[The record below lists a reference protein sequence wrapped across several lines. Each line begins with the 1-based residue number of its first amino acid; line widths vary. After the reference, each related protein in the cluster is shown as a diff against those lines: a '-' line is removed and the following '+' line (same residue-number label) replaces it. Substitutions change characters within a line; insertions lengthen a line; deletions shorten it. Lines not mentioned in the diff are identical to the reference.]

1 MLPEFGAVGRDPV
14 LGGVVPAAI
23 ERPMVWPEAAADNA
37 GSEVAMSAA
46 QRDVGLT
53 LAEVAKVL
61 AIIEFDHDLRMALMQ
76 FAQHRREQ
84 HHEDFLG
91 GNSNGAAGVALL
103 RSRSFDERRRG
114 AIHLPRAL
122 DQPFARRSEGVTG
135 LALFKD
141 REAERV
147 LEGRDTARDGGLA
160 DPELSSGRK
169 RAA

>member
-1 MLPEFGAVGRDPV
+1 
-14 LGGVVPAAI
+14 
-23 ERPMVWPEAAADNA
+23 
-37 GSEVAMSAA
+37 MSAA

-61 AIIEFDHDLRMALMQ
+61 AIIELDHDLRMALMQ

-122 DQPFARRSEGVTG
+122 DQPFARRGEGVTG

-169 RAA
+169 RAALARYRKEISKVVPVEHWRPA